1 MEMEI
6 SKARITDTWNG
17 RANPGSGFSN
27 GRPSSQT
34 HSSILYSQT
43 DTRNLHKNAEEEQA
57 PPFPS
62 IHLNI
67 YQRGAQRE

>member
-1 MEMEI
+1 MELEI
-6 SKARITDTWNG
+6 SKACITDTWNV
-17 RANPGSGFSN
+17 RANSGSRFSN
-27 GRPSSQT
+27 GGPSSQA

-43 DTRNLHKNAEEEQA
+43 DTRNLHKNAKEEQT

-67 YQRGAQRE
+67 YRCGAQCE